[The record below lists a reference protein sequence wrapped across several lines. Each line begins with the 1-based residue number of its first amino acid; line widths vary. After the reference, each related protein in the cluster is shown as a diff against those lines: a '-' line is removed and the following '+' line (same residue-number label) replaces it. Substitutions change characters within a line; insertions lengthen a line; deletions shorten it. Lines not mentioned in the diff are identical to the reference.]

1 MDAGETGRACT
12 ACCQTR
18 TNFSFGAGEWASL
31 SPAGIYSS
39 PFVAFLPSH
48 PQISSVPGLEG
59 IGIPKYAK
67 LKDCCFPKCHYS
79 FYKQQRGKRILWSAN
94 MYFIL
99 FPSQFL
105 YLPKINIV
113 LIQTSLTRMTIW
125 VHWSPA
131 SFASKT
137 FIQFLF
143 AYFCMTENI
152 HL

>member
-1 MDAGETGRACT
+1 MDAGGTSRACT

-18 TNFSFGAGEWASL
+18 TNSSFGAGEWVSF
-31 SPAGIYSS
+31 SPAGICSS

-48 PQISSVPGLEG
+48 SQISSILCLEG
-59 IGIPKYAK
+59 IGTPKYAK
-67 LKDCCFPKCHYS
+67 LKDCCFPKCHSS
-79 FYKQQRGKRILWSAN
+79 FYKQQKGKRILWSAN
-94 MYFIL
+94 TYCIL

-105 YLPKINIV
+105 CLPKINIV
-113 LIQTSLTRMTIW
+113 LIQTLLTHMTVW

-143 AYFCMTENI
+143 AYFYMTENI